1 MIKTKEGIFM
11 NSNRVSEILKNKELH
26 DVYYN
31 DRPVWIQDVK
41 DNIATVGFIDT
52 NEERNVYIEDLYENN
67 LYNEN

>member
-1 MIKTKEGIFM
+1 M

-52 NEERNVYIEDLYENN
+52 NEEKND
-67 LYNEN
+67 